1 MILALGPGSSERG
14 MFSAFRLHVKG
25 YHATARIILS
35 ERNDDPGARM
45 ILAQE
50 AQFTQNYAFVIIC
63 EQVKV

>member
-50 AQFTQNYAFVIIC
+50 AQFT
-63 EQVKV
+63 